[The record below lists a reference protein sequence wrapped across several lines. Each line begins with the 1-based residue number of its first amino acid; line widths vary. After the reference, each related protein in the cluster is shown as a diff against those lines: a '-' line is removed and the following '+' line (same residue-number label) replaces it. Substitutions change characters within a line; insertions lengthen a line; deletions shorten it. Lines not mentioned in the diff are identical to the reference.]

1 MKDQMSK
8 YISCCKGFGGLILLL
23 VLDQLTKLGAAVFLK
38 DRGPVTILPGIFQLQ
53 YLENR
58 GAAFGMLENMQWI
71 FVVFALVITAAA
83 VWFYLHIPPVR
94 RFMIL
99 RVLCVTLSAGAL
111 GNMIDR
117 LLHGDVI
124 DFFYFRLIDFPI
136 FNVADIYVC
145 ASVAVLLLVCLFYY
159 KEEDFACLQ
168 GKKSREDYV
177 HDIIDKI
184 QESKKK

>member
-94 RFMIL
+94 RFMIM
-99 RVLCVTLSAGAL
+99 RVLCVALSAGAL
-111 GNMIDR
+111 GNMLDR
-117 LLHGDVI
+117 LLHGYVI
-124 DFFYFRLIDFPI
+124 DFLEFDFIRFPV
-136 FNVADIYVC
+136 FNVADVC
-145 ASVAVLLLVCLFYY
+145 VVLGCVLAFIALLRAEGGQ
-159 KEEDFACLQ
+159 KH
-168 GKKSREDYV
+168 G
-177 HDIIDKI
+177 
-184 QESKKK
+184 

>member
-1 MKDQMSK
+1 MKHPIRTSS
-8 YISCCKGFGGLILLL
+8 SCLKGFAGLLL
-23 VLDQLTKLGAAVFLK
+23 LLALDQATKLGASLFLK
-38 DRGPVTILPGIFQLQ
+38 ESGPVTLIPGVFQLR

-83 VWFYLHIPPVR
+83 VWFYLRIPPTAR
-94 RFMIL
+94 YRIL
-99 RVLCVTLSAGAL
+99 RVLCVALSAGAL
-111 GNMIDR
+111 GNMLDR
-117 LLHGDVI
+117 LLHGYVI
-124 DFFYFRLIDFPI
+124 DFFYFQLIDFPI

-145 ASVAVLLLVCLFYY
+145 VSVAVLLLVCLFYY
-159 KEEDFACLQ
+159 KEEDFARLQ

-177 HDIIDKI
+177 NELIDKI

>member
-83 VWFYLHIPPVR
+83 VWFYLHIP
-94 RFMIL
+94 L
-99 RVLCVTLSAGAL
+99 
-111 GNMIDR
+111 
-117 LLHGDVI
+117 
-124 DFFYFRLIDFPI
+124 
-136 FNVADIYVC
+136 
-145 ASVAVLLLVCLFYY
+145 
-159 KEEDFACLQ
+159 
-168 GKKSREDYV
+168 
-177 HDIIDKI
+177 
-184 QESKKK
+184 